1 MHDGLRVRW
10 CRREELRMKKTISV
24 LAMSAALLTPGLT
37 AQAQQTTESEQFQKI
52 NVEGVSLHTYVAGE
66 VIRYNGEDLSK
77 LDIQSLIQK
86 ILKEYGYKL
95 PAQNAGL
102 EKPETAKPVVPAE
115 EEKAEQPKP
124 APAPAPAPEQPKE
137 EKPAPAPEKPAEQKP
152 EVEKPAAPAPAPAPQ
167 QPSQPSAEPTEQAP
181 QQTAGL
187 SAVEQKVLD
196 LTNAERAKSGL
207 KPLAAD
213 AKLMDAA
220 RVKSADMRQN
230 NYFSHTSPVHGSPFD
245 QMKAAGI
252 SYKKAAENIAM
263 GQRTAEEVV
272 KGWMESPGHR
282 QNILTPEFTHIG
294 IGYDSNG
301 HYWTQ
306 MFIQK

>member
-1 MHDGLRVRW
+1 
-10 CRREELRMKKTISV
+10 MKKTISV

-37 AQAQQTTESEQFQKI
+37 AQAQQTTENEQFQKI

-66 VIRYNGEDLSK
+66 VIRNNGDDISK
-77 LDIQSLIQK
+77 LDIESLIQK
-86 ILKEYGYKL
+86 VLKQYGYKL
-95 PAQNAGL
+95 PVPNAEQ
-102 EKPETAKPVVPAE
+102 EKPETVKQETPAAE
-115 EEKAEQPKP
+115 EKPEQPK
-124 APAPAPAPEQPKE
+124 PAPAPAPEQPKE

-167 QPSQPSAEPTEQAP
+167 QPSQPSAEPAEQAP

-196 LTNAERAKSGL
+196 LTNAERAKAGL

-213 AKLMDAA
+213 TKLMDAA
-220 RVKSADMRQN
+220 RAKSADMRKN
-230 NYFSHTSPVHGSPFD
+230 NYFSHTSPTYGSPFD

-263 GQRTAEEVV
+263 GQRTPEEVV

>member
-1 MHDGLRVRW
+1 
-10 CRREELRMKKTISV
+10 MKKTISV
-24 LAMSAALLTPGLT
+24 LAMSAALLTPGIT
-37 AQAQQTTESEQFQKI
+37 AQAQQTTENEQFQKI
-52 NVEGVSLHTYVAGE
+52 NVEGASLHTYVAGQ
-66 VIRYNGEDLSK
+66 VLRYNGEDLSK
-77 LDIQSLIQK
+77 LDIQNLIQK

-95 PAQNAGL
+95 PAPPSEQ
-102 EKPETAKPVVPAE
+102 EKPETAKPETPKAE
-115 EEKAEQPKP
+115 EKPEQPK
-124 APAPAPAPEQPKE
+124 PAPAPEQPKE
-137 EKPAPAPEKPAEQKP
+137 EKPAPAPEQPKEEKPAPEKPAEQKP
-152 EVEKPAAPAPAPAPQ
+152 EAEKPAAPAPAPTPQ
-167 QPSQPSAEPTEQAP
+167 QPSQPSAEPNEQAP

-196 LTNAERAKSGL
+196 LTNAERAKAGL

-213 AKLMDAA
+213 SKLMDAA
-220 RVKSADMRQN
+220 RAKSADMRKN
-230 NYFSHTSPVHGSPFD
+230 NYFSHTSPTYGSPFD

-263 GQRTAEEVV
+263 GQRTPEEVV

>member
-1 MHDGLRVRW
+1 
-10 CRREELRMKKTISV
+10 MKKTISV

-37 AQAQQTTESEQFQKI
+37 AQAQQTTENEQFQKI
-52 NVEGVSLHTYVAGE
+52 NVEGMSVHTYVAGQ
-66 VIRYNGEDLSK
+66 VLQYNGEDLSK
-77 LDIQSLIQK
+77 LDVQNLIQK

-95 PAQNAGL
+95 PAPPAKQ
-102 EKPETAKPVVPAE
+102 EKPETAKPEAPKAE
-115 EEKAEQPKP
+115 EKPEQPKKEEKP
-124 APAPAPAPEQPKE
+124 APVPEQPKE
-137 EKPAPAPEKPAEQKP
+137 EKPAPAPEKPAEKKP
-152 EVEKPAAPAPAPAPQ
+152 EAEKPAAPAPAPAPQ
-167 QPSQPSAEPTEQAP
+167 QPSQPSAAPTEQAP

-196 LTNAERAKSGL
+196 LTNAERAKAGL

-213 AKLMDAA
+213 SKLMDAA
-220 RVKSADMRQN
+220 RAKSADMRKN
-230 NYFSHTSPVHGSPFD
+230 NYFSHTSPTYGSPFD

-263 GQRTAEEVV
+263 GQRTPEEVV

>member
-1 MHDGLRVRW
+1 
-10 CRREELRMKKTISV
+10 MKKTISV

-37 AQAQQTTESEQFQKI
+37 AQAQQTTENEQFQKI

-66 VIRYNGEDLSK
+66 VIRINGDDISK
-77 LDIQSLIQK
+77 LDIESLIQK
-86 ILKEYGYKL
+86 VLKQYGYKL
-95 PAQNAGL
+95 PVPNAEQ
-102 EKPETAKPVVPAE
+102 EKPETVKQETPAAE
-115 EEKAEQPKP
+115 EKSEQPK
-124 APAPAPAPEQPKE
+124 PAPAPAPEQPKE

-167 QPSQPSAEPTEQAP
+167 QPSQPSAEPAEQAP

-196 LTNAERAKSGL
+196 LTNAERAKAGL

-213 AKLMDAA
+213 TKLMDAA
-220 RVKSADMRQN
+220 RAKSADMRKN
-230 NYFSHTSPVHGSPFD
+230 NYFSHTSPTYGSPFD

-263 GQRTAEEVV
+263 GQRTPEEVV

>member
-1 MHDGLRVRW
+1 
-10 CRREELRMKKTISV
+10 MKKTISV
-24 LAMSAALLTPGLT
+24 LAMSAALLTPGIT
-37 AQAQQTTESEQFQKI
+37 AQAQQTTENEQFQKI
-52 NVEGVSLHTYVAGE
+52 NVEGVSVHTYVAGE
-66 VIRYNGEDLSK
+66 VIRLNSEDLSK

-86 ILKEYGYKL
+86 VLKEYGIKL
-95 PAQNAGL
+95 PVQAE
-102 EKPETAKPVVPAE
+102 EKPETDKPEAPAK
-115 EEKAEQPKP
+115 EEKPEQPK
-124 APAPAPAPEQPKE
+124 PAPAPAPEQPKE

-152 EVEKPAAPAPAPAPQ
+152 VAEKPAAPAPAPAPQ

-196 LTNAERAKSGL
+196 LTNAERAKAGL
-207 KPLAAD
+207 QPLAAD

-263 GQRTAEEVV
+263 GQRTPEEVV

>member
-1 MHDGLRVRW
+1 M
-10 CRREELRMKKTISV
+10 RMKKTISV
-24 LAMSAALLTPGLT
+24 LAMSAALLTPGI
-37 AQAQQTTESEQFQKI
+37 AAHAQQATENEPSQKI

-77 LDIQSLIQK
+77 LDIHSLIQK
-86 ILKEYGYKL
+86 VLKEYGFKL
-95 PAQNAGL
+95 PEPAAGQ
-102 EKPETAKPVVPAE
+102 EKPESVKPE
-115 EEKAEQPKP
+115 EPEAPETGDKQEQPKP
-124 APAPAPAPEQPKE
+124 EPAPAPEQPKE
-137 EKPAPAPEKPAEQKP
+137 EKPAPAPEKPKEETPEPEKPEEQKP
-152 EVEKPAAPAPAPAPQ
+152 EAEKPAAPAPAPTPQ
-167 QPSQPSAEPTEQAP
+167 QPSKPSAEPNEQAP

-196 LTNAERAKSGL
+196 LTNAERAKAGL

-213 AKLMDAA
+213 SKLMEAA
-220 RVKSADMRQN
+220 RAKSADMRKN
-230 NYFSHTSPVHGSPFD
+230 NYFSHNSPVLGSPFD

-263 GQRTAEEVV
+263 GQRSPEEVV
-272 KGWMESPGHR
+272 KAWMESPGHR

-306 MFIQK
+306 QFIQK

>member
-1 MHDGLRVRW
+1 
-10 CRREELRMKKTISV
+10 MKKTISV

-37 AQAQQTTESEQFQKI
+37 AQAQQTTENEQFQKI

-66 VIRYNGEDLSK
+66 VIRINGDDISK
-77 LDIQSLIQK
+77 LDIESLIQK
-86 ILKEYGYKL
+86 VLKQYGYKL
-95 PAQNAGL
+95 PVPNAEQ
-102 EKPETAKPVVPAE
+102 EKPETVKQEAPAAE
-115 EEKAEQPKP
+115 EKPEQPK
-124 APAPAPAPEQPKE
+124 PAPAPAPEQPKE

-167 QPSQPSAEPTEQAP
+167 QPSQPSAEPAEQAP

-196 LTNAERAKSGL
+196 LTNAERAKAGL

-213 AKLMDAA
+213 TKLMDAA
-220 RVKSADMRQN
+220 RAKSADMRKN
-230 NYFSHTSPVHGSPFD
+230 NYFSHTSPTYGSPFD

-263 GQRTAEEVV
+263 GQRTPEEVV